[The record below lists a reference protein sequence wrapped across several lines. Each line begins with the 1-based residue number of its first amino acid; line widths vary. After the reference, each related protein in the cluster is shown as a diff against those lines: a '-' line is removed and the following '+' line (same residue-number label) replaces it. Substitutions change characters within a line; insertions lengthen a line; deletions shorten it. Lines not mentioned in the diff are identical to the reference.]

1 MNLKDRLKDL
11 TDEEIRAVLKY
22 LNDLQE
28 ERQQEAKEEPEHY
41 YEFTGTWSWG
51 VWAKSKEEAV
61 ECFNNS
67 YLEDFDLLTDEY
79 EVKEY
84 KNMSDEE
91 AKSDWCD
98 EDPDNGWE
106 L

>member
-1 MNLKDRLKDL
+1 MNLKDHLAAL

-28 ERQQEAKEEPEHY
+28 ERQQEEKEEPEHY

-67 YLEDFDLLTDEY
+67 YIEDFDLLTDEY
-79 EVKEY
+79 KVEEY
-84 KNMSDEE
+84 E
-91 AKSDWCD
+91 
-98 EDPDNGWE
+98 
-106 L
+106 

>member
-11 TDEEIRAVLKY
+11 TDEELCEMLKD
-22 LNDLQE
+22 LKDLQE
-28 ERQQEAKEEPEHY
+28 ERQKEKEEPEHY

-67 YLEDFDLLTDEY
+67 YIEDFDLLTDDYKVEEY
-79 EVKEY
+79 E
-84 KNMSDEE
+84 
-91 AKSDWCD
+91 
-98 EDPDNGWE
+98 
-106 L
+106 

>member
-11 TDEEIRAVLKY
+11 TDEELCEMLKD
-22 LNDLQE
+22 LKDLQE
-28 ERQQEAKEEPEHY
+28 ERQKEKEEPEHY

-67 YLEDFDLLTDEY
+67 YIEDFDLLTDEY
-79 EVKEY
+79 KVEQYE
-84 KNMSDEE
+84 
-91 AKSDWCD
+91 
-98 EDPDNGWE
+98 
-106 L
+106 

>member
-1 MNLKDRLKDL
+1 MDLKDLMKNL

-28 ERQQEAKEEPEHY
+28 ERQQEEEEEPEHY

-61 ECFNNS
+61 ECFKDS
-67 YLEDFDLLTDEY
+67 YIEEFEILTDEY
-79 EVKEY
+79 KVEQYE
-84 KNMSDEE
+84 
-91 AKSDWCD
+91 
-98 EDPDNGWE
+98 
-106 L
+106 

>member
-11 TDEEIRAVLKY
+11 TDEEICEILKD
-22 LNDLQE
+22 LKDLQE
-28 ERQQEAKEEPEHY
+28 ERQKEKEEPEHY

-67 YLEDFDLLTDEY
+67 YIEDFDLLTDEY
-79 EVKEY
+79 KVEEY
-84 KNMSDEE
+84 E
-91 AKSDWCD
+91 
-98 EDPDNGWE
+98 
-106 L
+106 

>member
-11 TDEEIRAVLKY
+11 TDEEICEMLKD
-22 LNDLQE
+22 LKDLQE
-28 ERQQEAKEEPEHY
+28 ERQKEKEEPEHY

-67 YLEDFDLLTDEY
+67 YIEDFNILTDEY
-79 EVKEY
+79 KVEEY
-84 KNMSDEE
+84 E
-91 AKSDWCD
+91 
-98 EDPDNGWE
+98 
-106 L
+106 

>member
-11 TDEEIRAVLKY
+11 TDEELCEILKD
-22 LNDLQE
+22 LKDLQE
-28 ERQQEAKEEPEHY
+28 KRQKEKEEPEHY

-67 YLEDFDLLTDEY
+67 YIEDFDIYADEY
-79 EVKEY
+79 KIEV
-84 KNMSDEE
+84 DE
-91 AKSDWCD
+91 
-98 EDPDNGWE
+98 
-106 L
+106 